1 MTATGPEVFDQT
13 IVVTNTWRR
22 ALTEALG
29 PDRQVAWGVL
39 GSVVRTLRDRL
50 PLGRSAHLG
59 AQLPLLVRWRPSEQP
74 KAWRSLDAFPAIV
87 SADLRGLRPVD
98 CKDARLFQGPNRYVD
113 PGQAA
118 QVGEALHEEV
128 RDLWPAAR
136 KSGIDPAA

>member
-1 MTATGPEVFDQT
+1 MTATGLEVFDQT

-22 ALTEALG
+22 ALAEALG

-39 GSVVRTLRDRL
+39 GSVVRILRDRL
-50 PLGRSAHLG
+50 PLGRSPHLG

-98 CKDARLFQGPNRYVD
+98 CKDAARAMFQGPNRYVD
-113 PGQAA
+113 PGRACRRGA
-118 QVGEALHEEV
+118 SRGS
-128 RDLWPAAR
+128 AR
-136 KSGIDPAA
+136 SVAGRKKERH